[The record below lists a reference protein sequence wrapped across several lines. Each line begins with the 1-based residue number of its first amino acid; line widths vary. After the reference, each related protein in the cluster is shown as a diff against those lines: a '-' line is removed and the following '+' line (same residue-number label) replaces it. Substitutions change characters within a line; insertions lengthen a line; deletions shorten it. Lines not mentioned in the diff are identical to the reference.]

1 MADAQ
6 ISVPD
11 HREEQQV
18 ASADR
23 SCRKI
28 QPIPAVAVKEKKKET
43 RVAKEKTWETK
54 EIPSREQR
62 KDKESIWPIPHPP
75 QRIKR
80 TLPPE
85 LTKSPLHRAG
95 MIGKRTAIT
104 WIPVG
109 TMPHMT
115 SNSRTLITHMP
126 LKARHG
132 SEGTT
137 PKKKERRT
145 RGSKGR
151 GTDQNPREEHVSNS
165 SESCES
171 QIPHQGKERYYHR
184 LLLNVSIL
192 TGALPMSF
200 LTQVALVQWVPAM

>member
-1 MADAQ
+1 MDTCNYH
-6 ISVPD
+6 P
-11 HREEQQV
+11 
-18 ASADR
+18 
-23 SCRKI
+23 
-28 QPIPAVAVKEKKKET
+28 
-43 RVAKEKTWETK
+43 WETK

-95 MIGKRTAIT
+95 MIGKRTAST

-151 GTDQNPREEHVSNS
+151 GTDQTPQKDTVSNLNLILFSTEQMRNPRMTTADLATS
-165 SESCES
+165 
-171 QIPHQGKERYYHR
+171 
-184 LLLNVSIL
+184 
-192 TGALPMSF
+192 A
-200 LTQVALVQWVPAM
+200 